1 MARWPHQGLAGPSHH
16 GELGESLTEDVLSL
30 LPNLLAHT
38 SHLDRKTMDPFQ
50 DAFFT
55 SCLISSAGK
64 EFWTIPGSWHAAS
77 PILPAARS
85 TTQPI
90 PPIYH
95 PTVTITSHLSG
106 DHDSPGTY
114 TFWSFSQHPGHLRIC
129 PTCWV
134 DGGGLWATAKGFS
147 SRLSFQQMTCKWHVG
162 KVVSRSSSAINQ
174 QSPTKDIKALLV
186 YTIWEFGH
194 RGGLNVFSFYH
205 RYTWVEG

>member
-1 MARWPHQGLAGPSHH
+1 MARWPHQGLAGASHY
-16 GELGESLTEDVLSL
+16 GQLGESPEEDVLLL

-38 SHLDRKTMDPFQ
+38 SHLDGKTVDPFQ

-55 SCLISSAGK
+55 PCLISSAKK
-64 EFWTIPGSWHAAS
+64 EFWTIPGFWHVAS

-95 PTVTITSHLSG
+95 PSGTITSHLSG

-114 TFWSFSQHPGHLRIC
+114 TFWSFSQHPGY
-129 PTCWV
+129 
-134 DGGGLWATAKGFS
+134 LWAPAKGFS
-147 SRLSFQQMTCKWHVG
+147 SRLSFQQMTCKWNVG
-162 KVVSRSSSAINQ
+162 KVVSRSSSAIYQ
-174 QSPTKDIKALLV
+174 QSLTKDIKALLV

-194 RGGLNVFSFYH
+194 RGALNVCLYH
-205 RYTWVEG
+205 RYTWEEG